1 MSNKRKAV
9 PVTRSQKKAKTRS
22 TLWTLQPQP
31 EPTFDSFWTMLRG
44 NEGMQESF
52 YSGLR
57 DPISFTLKD
66 GDWVAK
72 YLSDR
77 VYEIYQIDLGIVEES
92 EVPYTFEDL
101 HTARSK
107 FLKIPVLKRNAFV
120 PGKNKFTIEFNAQV
134 QLNINL
140 SREKIADGKLS
151 EAIEACESK
160 VLAPGIRVFMIRIL
174 LPYH

>member
-22 TLWTLQPQP
+22 TLWTLQPKP

-66 GDWVAK
+66 GDWVAR
-72 YLSDR
+72 L
-77 VYEIYQIDLGIVEES
+77 VTNNIYDIYRIDLRTYAENEI
-92 EVPYTFEDL
+92 PYTFEDL
-101 HTARSK
+101 HSTRSRL
-107 FLKIPVLKRNAFV
+107 LKIPVLKRTAFI
-120 PGKNKFTIEFNAQV
+120 PGKNEFTIETNVQI
-134 QLNINL
+134 QLNVNSNRTDIGG
-140 SREKIADGKLS
+140 KITAAL
-151 EAIEACESK
+151 EACESH
-160 VLAPGIRVFMIRIL
+160 VLAPGVRVRLIRGL
-174 LPYH
+174 L